1 MHKSREPKVQHGWER
16 HAQRFITRLKS
27 YWKSMVAWGRRT
39 IYLETAHALGDSP
52 IHMHVLTALIQL
64 REFKI
69 YIEQNKTK

>member
-1 MHKSREPKVQHGWER
+1 
-16 HAQRFITRLKS
+16 
-27 YWKSMVAWGRRT
+27 MVAWGRRT